1 MNKITRQESANN
13 HLKEMCNSA
22 NIDFIDNSK
31 NFNSKKHLNNSK
43 LHLNDKRS
51 CKLSIILVNYISS
64 VYKWYD
70 INKPFVNI
78 NSNGVTSNIS
88 DVCTESFS
96 NTAPHIWNPNL
107 EFYQK

>member
-1 MNKITRQESANN
+1 MNEITRQELANN
-13 HLKEMCNSA
+13 HLKEMCKSA

-51 CKLSIILVNYISS
+51 YKLSNVLVNYISS
-64 VYKWYD
+64 IYKWY

-78 NSNGVTSNIS
+78 NSNDVTSNIS

-96 NTAPHIWNPNL
+96 NTAPHIRNPNL
-107 EFYQK
+107 ELYQK